1 MAKALVIEPKDALR
15 EQVAQVLRDK
25 GIFVS
30 LAKKASEATAMLE
43 TSPVDL
49 VLMDI
54 EMPEVHGSELLRR
67 LRERSPSLPIIVLG
81 AGRSFAAESE
91 ATRFGASVVRS
102 EPLDVEELLRRVG
115 YLVNPW
121 GPASL
126 AAHVVR
132 DLHDPETGR
141 LDAKRIAE
149 YLALP
154 LSTLADGLG
163 RSVAA
168 VHKSPASLPLQEKL
182 APIAWTIGA
191 LSLVLRSRDNLLTWL
206 NSPHP
211 DLDGHTPMSL
221 IVSGRA
227 VELSDMVK
235 AALAGQPA

>member
-1 MAKALVIEPKDALR
+1 MAKALVIEPKDAL
-15 EQVAQVLRDK
+15 
-25 GIFVS
+25 
-30 LAKKASEATAMLE
+30 
-43 TSPVDL
+43 
-49 VLMDI
+49 
-54 EMPEVHGSELLRR
+54 
-67 LRERSPSLPIIVLG
+67 
-81 AGRSFAAESE
+81 
-91 ATRFGASVVRS
+91 
-102 EPLDVEELLRRVG
+102 
-115 YLVNPW
+115 NPW

-154 LSTLADGLG
+154 LSTLANGLG

-227 VELSDMVK
+227 VEISEMVK

>member
-91 ATRFGASVVRS
+91 GTRFGASVVRS

-141 LDAKRIAE
+141 LDAKRIAPS
-149 YLALP
+149 LALP
-154 LSTLADGLG
+154 HSKFADGLG

-168 VHKSPASLPLQEKL
+168 VHKSPASLPLQAKL

>member
-168 VHKSPASLPLQEKL
+168 VHKSPASLPLQAKL